1 MPGSATLTETAELLR
16 QAAQLIRAAGYK
28 PWAPAGSE
36 PGYSLSTA
44 LCTVTGCDPS
54 GRHNP
59 ACLALHTRLAGYLY
73 LSGRTTAAGDYL
85 PAVVAIWE
93 EYDPPRGRPS
103 GGEVIAILEHAAA
116 ITGELALSRS

>member
-1 MPGSATLTETAELLR
+1 MSGSATLTETAELLR
-16 QAAQLIRAAGYK
+16 QAAQLIRDAGYK

-44 LCTVTGCDPS
+44 LCTVTDCDPS
-54 GRHNP
+54 SRHSP
-59 ACLALHTRLAGYLY
+59 ACLALHSRLAGYLY
-73 LSGRTTAAGDYL
+73 LSGRTTEAGDYL

-93 EYDPPRGRPS
+93 EYDPPRGRRT
-103 GGEVIAILEHAAA
+103 GADVIAILEHAAA